1 MEDKYLR
8 QSIIDELDFEP
19 SIDAADIGVAVEDGV
34 ATLTGHVGSY
44 AEKLA
49 VEDAVR
55 RVRGV
60 KAIAE
65 EIEVRYPDG
74 KQTADDQI
82 AKRALDILAWD
93 ISVPNDRIQVKVQHG
108 WLTLTGEV
116 DWNYQK
122 TAAEQAVRKLGGVTG
137 ISNLIT
143 LKASLKADDVKDKIE
158 AALKRNAEL
167 EADKIRVSVTS
178 GRVRLEGKVKGWY
191 ERQIAEQA
199 AWAVRGVDMVED
211 NLRLG

>member
-19 SIDAADIGVAVEDGV
+19 SIDAADIGVAVEGGV
-34 ATLTGHVGSY
+34 VTLTGHVSSY

-49 VEDAVR
+49 VEDTVR
-55 RVRGV
+55 GVRGV

-65 EIEVRYPDG
+65 EVEVRYPDG
-74 KQTADDQI
+74 KKTADDQI

-93 ISVPNDRIQVKVQHG
+93 TSVPNERIQVKVQRG

-116 DWNYQK
+116 DWNYQR
-122 TAAEQAVRKLGGVTG
+122 TAAEQAVRKLGGITG

-143 LKASLKADDVKDKIE
+143 LKAIPKADDV
-158 AALKRNAEL
+158 
-167 EADKIRVSVTS
+167 
-178 GRVRLEGKVKGWY
+178 
-191 ERQIAEQA
+191 
-199 AWAVRGVDMVED
+199 
-211 NLRLG
+211 

>member
-34 ATLTGHVGSY
+34 VTLTGHVGSY

-93 ISVPNDRIQVKVQHG
+93 ISVPNERIQVKVQRG
-108 WLTLTGEV
+108 WLTLSGEV

-122 TAAEQAVRKLGGVTG
+122 TAAEQAVRKLGGITG
-137 ISNLIT
+137 ITNLID
-143 LKASLKADDVKDKIE
+143 LKATPKADDVKDKIE

-167 EADKIRVSVTS
+167 QADKIRVSVTG
-178 GRVRLEGKVKGWY
+178 GRVRLEGKVKAWY

-199 AWAVRGVDMVED
+199 AWAVRGVATVED
-211 NLRLG
+211 KLQLG

>member
-19 SIDAADIGVAVEDGV
+19 TIDAADIGVAVEDGV

-65 EIEVRYPDG
+65 EVEVRYPDG
-74 KQTADDQI
+74 KKTADDQI

-93 ISVPNDRIQVKVQHG
+93 TSVPNERIQVKVQRG

-116 DWNYQK
+116 DWNYQR
-122 TAAEQAVRKLGGVTG
+122 TAAEQAVRKLGGITG

-143 LKASLKADDVKDKIE
+143 LKAIPKTDDVKDKIE
-158 AALKRNAEL
+158 AALKRSAEL
-167 EADKIRVSVTS
+167 ESDKIRVSVIG
-178 GRVRLEGKVKGWY
+178 GRVRLEGKVKAWY

-199 AWAVRGVDMVED
+199 AWAVSGVATVED
-211 NLRLG
+211 NLQLG

>member
-19 SIDAADIGVAVEDGV
+19 SIDAADIGVAVEAGV
-34 ATLTGHVGSY
+34 VTLTGHVSSY

-49 VEDAVR
+49 VEDTVR

-65 EIEVRYPDG
+65 EVEVRYPDG
-74 KQTADDQI
+74 KKTADDQI
-82 AKRALDILAWD
+82 ARRALDILTWD
-93 ISVPNDRIQVKVQHG
+93 VSVPNERIQVKVQRG

-116 DWNYQK
+116 DWNFQK
-122 TAAEQAVRKLGGVTG
+122 TAAEQAVRKLSGITG
-137 ISNLIT
+137 ITNLIT
-143 LKASLKADDVKDKIE
+143 LKAAPKAEDVKDKIE
-158 AALKRNAEL
+158 AALKRSAEL
-167 EADKIRVSVTS
+167 ESDKIRVSVT
-178 GRVRLEGKVKGWY
+178 GERVRLEGKVKAWY

-199 AWAVRGVDMVED
+199 AWAVRGVATVDD
-211 NLRLG
+211 NLQLG

>member
-19 SIDAADIGVAVEDGV
+19 SIDAADIGVAVEGGV
-34 ATLTGHVGSY
+34 VTLTGHVSSY

-49 VEDAVR
+49 VEDTVR
-55 RVRGV
+55 GVRGV

-65 EIEVRYPDG
+65 EVEVRYPDG
-74 KQTADDQI
+74 KKTADDQI

-93 ISVPNDRIQVKVQHG
+93 TSVPNERIQVKVQRG

-116 DWNYQK
+116 DWNYQR
-122 TAAEQAVRKLGGVTG
+122 TAAEQAVRKLGGITG

-143 LKASLKADDVKDKIE
+143 LKAIPKADDVKDKIE
-158 AALKRNAEL
+158 AALKRSAEL
-167 EADKIRVSVTS
+167 ESDKIRVSVTG
-178 GRVRLEGKVKGWY
+178 GRVRLEGKVKAWY

-199 AWAVRGVDMVED
+199 AWAVSGVATVED
-211 NLRLG
+211 NLQLG